1 MHINCRWTEVQSREQ
16 KGATASGRGW
26 WLVVRRWKSLE
37 LKLLLKRL
45 LFLRSFLGLS
55 TSKIFSSIFPLLPF
69 KPEEQKSQY
78 KICEELSYLEED
90 FWTLGKTWGWAV
102 GGPGWDCSYETGGE
116 SHASTLQ
123 KIIFTIRLRV
133 SLEMTKPLKSSWGT
147 KKEKNSS
154 GSTLRWNITFYKSNW
169 FLQHIFNLGF
179 YFDEQAIFSDILFTQ
194 RCLFRSIWSLSCLF
208 SV

>member
-16 KGATASGRGW
+16 KGAKASGRGW
-26 WLVVRRWKSLE
+26 WLVARRWKSPE

-45 LFLRSFLGLS
+45 LFLAILPWIKYFQNLL
-55 TSKIFSSIFPLLPF
+55 FNFPILPL
-69 KPEEQKSQY
+69 KPEEEKSQY
-78 KICEELSYLEED
+78 KIWKEISCLEED
-90 FWTLGKTWGWAV
+90 FWTSGKTWGWAV

-147 KKEKNSS
+147 MKEKSLS
-154 GSTLRWNITFYKSNW
+154 GSTLRWNITFYKSNR
-169 FLQHIFNLGF
+169 FLQHIFNWVLFWWACSSFG
-179 YFDEQAIFSDILFTQ
+179 YFF
-194 RCLFRSIWSLSCLF
+194 LFRSIWSWSCLF

>member
-1 MHINCRWTEVQSREQ
+1 MTRCQTLKES
-16 KGATASGRGW
+16 GAQAIAEKVAIFGDP
-26 WLVVRRWKSLE
+26 SLDKVLPE
-37 LKLLLKRL
+37 SSLLLL
-45 LFLRSFLGLS
+45 
-55 TSKIFSSIFPLLPF
+55 

-78 KICEELSYLEED
+78 KIWEAISCLEED
-90 FWTLGKTWGWAV
+90 FWTSGKTWGWAV

-147 KKEKNSS
+147 MKEKSLS
-154 GSTLRWNITFYKSNW
+154 GSTLRWNITFYKSNG

-179 YFDEQAIFSDILFTQ
+179 YFDAQAVFSDILFTN
-194 RCLFRSIWSLSCLF
+194 RCLFRSIW
-208 SV
+208 

>member
-1 MHINCRWTEVQSREQ
+1 MTRCQTLKESGAQAIAEKVALLATLCWIKYFQNEKLFVPQREI
-16 KGATASGRGW
+16 
-26 WLVVRRWKSLE
+26 
-37 LKLLLKRL
+37 
-45 LFLRSFLGLS
+45 
-55 TSKIFSSIFPLLPF
+55 IFSSIFPLVPL
-69 KPEEQKSQY
+69 KPEEEKSQY
-78 KICEELSYLEED
+78 KIWEVISCLEED

-147 KKEKNSS
+147 KKEKSSS

-169 FLQHIFNLGF
+169 FLQHIFYLGF

>member
-45 LFLRSFLGLS
+45 LFLRSLLGLS
-55 TSKIFSSIFPLLPF
+55 TSKIFSSIFPLLPL

-116 SHASTLQ
+116 SHVASTLQ
-123 KIIFTIRLRV
+123 KIIITIRLRV
-133 SLEMTKPLKSSWGT
+133 SLEMTKPLGSSWGT
-147 KKEKNSS
+147 KKEKSSS
-154 GSTLRWNITFYKSNW
+154 GSTLRWNITFYKSNR
-169 FLQHIFNLGF
+169 FLQHIFNWVLFWWACSSFG
-179 YFDEQAIFSDILFTQ
+179 YFF
-194 RCLFRSIWSLSCLF
+194 LFRSIWSWSCLF